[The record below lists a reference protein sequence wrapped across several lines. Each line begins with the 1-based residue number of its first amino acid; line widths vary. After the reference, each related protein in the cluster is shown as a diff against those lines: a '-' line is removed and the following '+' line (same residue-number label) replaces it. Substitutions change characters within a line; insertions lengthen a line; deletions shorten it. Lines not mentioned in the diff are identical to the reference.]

1 MNKKI
6 TAIITVHNSEKY
18 IAKCIDSVLK
28 QTYKNFD
35 IIIVDY
41 GSEDNSESIIKNYVK
56 KHKKIRLITI
66 KNNGKGYARNYALKK
81 ATGEYIMFINGHDLI
96 EPVTFEV
103 AIKKATEDNSDFV
116 FFDYKYYYD
125 NGKTMYTS
133 KNKFF
138 SKRNCFEDE
147 CNTLL
152 NLNSYFTVNKLYKKE
167 FLIKNSIEYGELD
180 TYEDMPFWVKCILST
195 KNISLIHSPLYSF
208 RVIKNSKKNRNINKE
223 IKDLFTAFNIAANNI
238 LKEKNNDALKYLIK
252 HMMHNILTYYKNH
265 TPMKYKKELIKKFYQ
280 NLIDIDYDFGLI
292 YGKSRYVRMLKK
304 IKFISDKDIFKLY
317 INKSMKKKLSNK
329 RDKKTTLFEK
339 KSINDIAYKKYSKNL
354 KEQILFV
361 GFGSRYTG
369 NSRYLFE
376 KMLSKNIE
384 NIYFSTNDPNVED
397 KYKVVPNSEEFYEKL
412 YSSKIVIFESWIQS
426 RFIKNDN
433 SIWINLWHGTPLK
446 KVLFDSN
453 EEEITSVKTKH
464 KNDKYK
470 AIEKMDYI
478 VTDNKNINHYFETSF
493 LFNKDNLLSY
503 GYPRVKYLIENKN
516 NDTLKQEIR
525 KKLKIEENKKIV
537 SYLPTW
543 RDYNYQS
550 TKEYDFEYVLDKEKL
565 EKNLTKDYVILC
577 KDHVFLQRNKN
588 MSIVDIETQEL
599 LLISDFLITDYSSVM
614 FDAFAIDTPV
624 CIISKDYEKYSLSR
638 GVYEDIWKDL
648 KPFVVENEKDLA
660 NLIKNYKID
669 KNYENVKNKYSYKSD
684 GDIIEFINKKLK
696 EKNKTP
702 KI

>member
-6 TAIITVHNSEKY
+6 TAIITAHNSEKY
-18 IAKCIDSVLK
+18 IAKCIDSVLE

-35 IIIVDY
+35 IIIVNY
-41 GSEDNSESIIKNYVK
+41 GSTDTTESIIKNYIK
-56 KHKKIRLITI
+56 KQKNIRLITT
-66 KNNGKGYARNYALKK
+66 KNNGKGYARNSGLKK
-81 ATGEYIMFINGHDLI
+81 ATGEYIMFIDANDLI

-103 AIKKATEDNSDFV
+103 AIKRAIEDNSDFV

-133 KNKFF
+133 KNRFF
-138 SKRNCFEDE
+138 SKRNCFKEE
-147 CNTLL
+147 CNVLL

-167 FLIKNSIEYGELD
+167 FLIKNNIKYGELHK
-180 TYEDMPFWVKCILST
+180 YEDMTFWVKCVLNA

-208 RVIKNSKKNRNINKE
+208 RVINNPTTKKNHNIDKE
-223 IKDLFTAFNIAANNI
+223 IKDLFTAFNLSANAI
-238 LKEKNNDALKYLIK
+238 IKENDNTVITYLIK
-252 HMMHNILTYYKNH
+252 HMMNNIFTYYKNH
-265 TPMKYKKELIKKFYQ
+265 APIKYKKELIKQFYQ
-280 NLIDIDYDFGLI
+280 KLIDIDYDFNLI
-292 YGKSRYVRMLKK
+292 YGKSRYVKMLKK
-304 IKFISDKDIFKLY
+304 LKFIKDKDIFKLY
-317 INKSMKKKLSNK
+317 INKSMKKKLPKKGK
-329 RDKKTTLFEK
+329 RNIKFFEK
-339 KSINDIAYKKYSKNL
+339 KSINDIAYEKYSKDL

-369 NSRYLFE
+369 NGRYLFE

-384 NIYFSTNDPNVED
+384 NIYFATNDPAVDN
-397 KYKVVPNSEEFYEKL
+397 KYRIVPNTEEFYEKL
-412 YSSKIVIFESWIQS
+412 YSSKIVVFESWIQS
-426 RFIKNDN
+426 RFRKNDN
-433 SIWINLWHGTPLK
+433 AIWINLWHGTPLK

-478 VTDNKNINHYFETSF
+478 VTDNKTINHYFETSF
-493 LFNKDNLLSY
+493 LFNKNKLLSY

-516 NDTLKQEIR
+516 NDKLKKEIR
-525 KKLKIEENKKIV
+525 KKLNIEENKKIV

-550 TKEYDFEYVLDKEKL
+550 AKEYDFEYVLDKEKL
-565 EKNLTKDYVILC
+565 EKNLNKDYVILC

-638 GVYEDIWKDL
+638 GVYEEIWNDL
-648 KPFVVENEKDLA
+648 KPFVVENEKDLS

-669 KNYENVKNKYSYKSD
+669 KNYEYVKNKYSYKSD
-684 GDIIEFINKKLK
+684 GDIIEFINEKLK
-696 EKNKTP
+696 EEK
-702 KI
+702 